1 MEIEEQKYEKIEDI
15 NIEYFENYF
24 GNSKDYYM
32 PKLIAFERGK
42 KYSFNLSAFL
52 FGMFWFLYRRLY
64 IHSLIILLVILIE
77 SRLERIVITLLGNT
91 KDIELSLRITWLIM
105 FGIVCGYFGN
115 YFYLKQSKKKVEQII
130 EKTAEESQ
138 KMRKLKKAGSGNWI
152 IVLLILVVSILSMVI
167 NQK

>member
-1 MEIEEQKYEKIEDI
+1 MEIEEQKNDKIEDI

-24 GNSKDYYM
+24 GNSNDYYM

-42 KYSFNLSAFL
+42 KYSFNLRAFL

-77 SRLERIVITLLGNT
+77 SVIERIIITWLGNT

-105 FGIVCGYFGN
+105 FGIVCGYLGN

-130 EKTAEESQ
+130 EKTSEESQ
-138 KMRKLKKAGSGNWI
+138 KMRKLKKSGSGNWI
-152 IVLLILVVSILSMVI
+152 IVLLILVVSILSIVLS
-167 NQK
+167 QK